1 MRPKRHFTPQ
11 QKVAILREYLKNKT
25 SISEIA
31 KKHDIHP
38 NMIYLWEKSLFEGA
52 LDTFSRSSSKQSSSQ
67 DKKISELEEKLR
79 KRNAVISE
87 LIEDN
92 ILLKKNLGEI

>member
-31 KKHDIHP
+31 KNHDIHP
-38 NMIYLWEKSLFEGA
+38 NMIYLLEKSLFEGA
-52 LDTFSRSSSKQSSSQ
+52 LDTFSKSSSKQSSAGNSTYP
-67 DKKISELEEKLR
+67 KA
-79 KRNAVISE
+79 AVQCTA
-87 LIEDN
+87 DTFVVN
-92 ILLKKNLGEI
+92 QTV